1 MFAGLMSRKHV
12 HVDDRGGFMVLDARG
27 LIVAGARHEL
37 DMAGVEAVLMERE
50 DQVRG
55 KR

>member
-1 MFAGLMSRKHV
+1 MTVAGSWSSTPEV
-12 HVDDRGGFMVLDARG
+12 

-50 DQVRG
+50 DQLRG